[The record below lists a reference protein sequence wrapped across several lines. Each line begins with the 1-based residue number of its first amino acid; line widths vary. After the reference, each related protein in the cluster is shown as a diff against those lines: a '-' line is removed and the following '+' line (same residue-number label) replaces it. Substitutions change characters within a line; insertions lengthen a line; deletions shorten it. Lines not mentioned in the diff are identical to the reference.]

1 MASGDRLDF
10 RAEQKAD
17 TVRANFD
24 MDTRIKNMETRIMRN
39 SFLASAAGF
48 ALAAAMSVVLPLPS
62 YEAAAQ
68 TAPPPVPQTA
78 PPAAAPAAPAPTTA
92 PAAAVPAAAPPV
104 TITTAYYVNIV
115 DLEIAPS
122 SMTKF
127 MADLADDVAGT
138 VQEAGVHEIDS
149 SVGQSDPNH
158 VFIFEVY
165 NNSAAWGSHQKTTT
179 YAKFVGL
186 TMMMIKTYNI
196 RPFTATVMNSNPAA
210 QPQTAPL
217 FINVVETD
225 VVPDNLNDF
234 LTAAKANAAAAVA
247 DPGVREF
254 NIAVSQTTPNHVLF
268 FEVYDNAAAH
278 EAQAATDHF
287 KAYEATVKGMVTKG
301 SVTPLSSVSMNAKS
315 Q

>member
-1 MASGDRLDF
+1 
-10 RAEQKAD
+10 
-17 TVRANFD
+17 
-24 MDTRIKNMETRIMRN
+24 MRN
-39 SFLASAAGF
+39 SFLTSAAGF
-48 ALAAAMSVVLPLPS
+48 ALAAAMSVMLPLPG
-62 YEAAAQ
+62 YKATAQ
-68 TAPPPVPQTA
+68 TAAPPAPQAA
-78 PPAAAPAAPAPTTA
+78 PPAAAPTA
-92 PAAAVPAAAPPV
+92 PAAAAPAAAPLV

-115 DLEIAPS
+115 DLEISPS

-138 VQEAGVHEIDS
+138 TQEAGVHEIDS
-149 SVGQSDPNH
+149 SVEQPDPNH

-165 NNSAAWGSHQKTTT
+165 NNAAAWSSHQKTTT

-196 RPFTATVMNSNPAA
+196 RPFTSVVMNSNPAA

-254 NIAVSQTTPNHVLF
+254 NIAVSQTVPAHVLF
-268 FEVYDNAAAH
+268 FEAYDNAAAH
-278 EAQAATDHF
+278 DAQAATNHF

>member
-1 MASGDRLDF
+1 
-10 RAEQKAD
+10 
-17 TVRANFD
+17 
-24 MDTRIKNMETRIMRN
+24 MRN
-39 SFLASAAGF
+39 SFLTSAVGVV
-48 ALAAAMSVVLPLPS
+48 LAAALPVLLPLFGH
-62 YEAAAQ
+62 EAAAQ
-68 TAPPPVPQTA
+68 TATPPAPQAAPQPAPPAAVPAA
-78 PPAAAPAAPAPTTA
+78 PPAAAK
-92 PAAAVPAAAPPV
+92 PV
-104 TITTAYYVNIV
+104 TITTPYYVNIV

-138 VQEAGVHEIDS
+138 AQEAGVHEIDS

-158 VFIFEVY
+158 VFIFEAY
-165 NNSAAWGSHQKTTT
+165 NNAAAWASHQKTTT

-196 RPFTATVMNSNPAA
+196 RPFTSTAMNSKAAA
-210 QPQTAPL
+210 QPPAGPL
-217 FINVVETD
+217 YINVVETD
-225 VVPDNLNDF
+225 VVPDQLDNF

-254 NIAVSQTTPNHVLF
+254 NIAVSQTQPNHVLF

-278 EAQAATDHF
+278 DAQAATDHF
-287 KAYEATVKGMVTKG
+287 KAYQTTVKGMVTKG
-301 SVTPLSSVSMNAKS
+301 SVTPLTSVSMNAKS